1 MRILSLLLFAT
12 TPIRTLSEALRAT
25 YLVAGLVL
33 LSLSLVAQAA
43 DPVEAF
49 IEHMSKTQG
58 FDATQ
63 LRKVL
68 SKAHRRQDIIDRMNK
83 PAEHT
88 LNWGQYRK
96 IFLKE
101 KRINKGAEFWRRNE
115 EALKR
120 AEQTY
125 GVAPQYIVAIIGVE
139 TFYGRI
145 AGKDSVLD
153 ALYTLAFH
161 YPKRSKFFTA
171 ELEKYLILTREEG
184 LDPTRPKGSYA
195 GAMGLGQFMPSSYL
209 AYAVDFDGDG
219 KRDIWNNETDAIGS
233 VANYFARH
241 GWKAGLPVTTPVSGV
256 KPIHRKFID
265 AGLKPQFTLGKLRQA
280 GLHIDPA
287 LGDDLETALF
297 QLVTDKGP
305 EYWAGLNNFY
315 VITRYNHSELYA
327 MAVYQLGE
335 RIREIH

>member
-1 MRILSLLLFAT
+1 MTMRILVLLLFCLPT
-12 TPIRTLSEALRAT
+12 
-25 YLVAGLVL
+25 LVL
-33 LSLSLVAQAA
+33 GDSRVN
-43 DPVEAF
+43 AF
-49 IEHMSKTQG
+49 IDHMSKTQG
-58 FDATQ
+58 FDAAE

-68 SKAHRRQDIIDRMNK
+68 NKAQKRQDIIDRMNK

-88 LNWGQYRK
+88 LNWGQYRR
-96 IFLKE
+96 IFLQD
-101 KRINKGAEFWRRNE
+101 KRIDQGAEFWKRNE
-115 EALKR
+115 ETLNR

-125 GVAPQYIVAIIGVE
+125 GVPPQFVVAIIGVE

-145 AGKDSVLD
+145 AGKDRVLD

-171 ELEKYLILTREEG
+171 ELEKYLILTRDEG
-184 LDPTRPKGSYA
+184 LDPTLPKGSYA

-219 KRDIWNNETDAIGS
+219 RRDIWNNEADAIGS

-241 GWKAGLPVTTPVSGV
+241 GWKAGLPVTIPVSGV
-256 KPIHRKFID
+256 NKTHGKFID
-265 AGLKPQFTLGKLRQA
+265 AGLKPRFTLGQLRQA
-280 GLHIDPA
+280 GLSMDPA
-287 LGDDLETALF
+287 LGDDLDTALIK
-297 QLVTDKGP
+297 LVTEKGP

-335 RIREIH
+335 RIREIHQY

>member
-1 MRILSLLLFAT
+1 MRILSLLL
-12 TPIRTLSEALRAT
+12 
-25 YLVAGLVL
+25 L
-33 LSLSLVAQAA
+33 LSLSLAAQAT

-49 IEHMSKTQG
+49 IQRMSNTHG
-58 FDATQ
+58 FDAAE

-68 SKAHRRQDIIDRMNK
+68 GQARTRQDIIDRMNK
-83 PAEHT
+83 PAERT

-96 IFLKE
+96 IFLKD
-101 KRINKGAEFWRRNE
+101 KRIAQGVEFWKRNQT
-115 EALKR
+115 ALEK

-125 GVAPQYIVAIIGVE
+125 GVPPQYIVAIIGVE

-145 AGKDSVLD
+145 AGRDRVLD

-161 YPKRSKFFTA
+161 YPKRSKFFTS

-184 LDPTRPKGSYA
+184 LDPTKPLGSYA

-241 GWKAGLPVTTPVSGV
+241 GWKAGQPVTTPVSGV
-256 KPIHRKFID
+256 KDIHRKFLD
-265 AGLKPQFTLGKLRQA
+265 AGLKPRFTLGQLRQA
-280 GLHIDPA
+280 GLSLDPA
-287 LGDDLETALF
+287 LGDDLATALVK
-297 QLVTDKGP
+297 LVTDKGP

-335 RIREIH
+335 RIRETRKP

>member
-1 MRILSLLLFAT
+1 MRILSLLLLF
-12 TPIRTLSEALRAT
+12 
-25 YLVAGLVL
+25 
-33 LSLSLVAQAA
+33 SLSLVAQAA

-49 IEHMSKTQG
+49 IQRMSDTHG
-58 FDATQ
+58 FDAAG

-68 SKAHRRQDIIDRMNK
+68 GQARKRQDIIDRMNK
-83 PAEHT
+83 PAERT
-88 LNWGQYRK
+88 LNWGQYRR

-101 KRINKGAEFWRRNE
+101 KRITQGAAFWERNQA
-115 EALKR
+115 ALEK

-125 GVAPQYIVAIIGVE
+125 GVPPQYIVAIIGVE

-145 AGKDSVLD
+145 AGKDRVLD

-161 YPKRSKFFTA
+161 YPKRSKFFSS

-184 LDPTRPKGSYA
+184 LDPTKPLGSYA

-241 GWKAGLPVTTPVSGV
+241 GWKAGQPVTTPVSGV
-256 KPIHRKFID
+256 KDIHQKYLD
-265 AGLKPQFTLGKLRQA
+265 AGLKPSFTLGQLRKA
-280 GLHIDPA
+280 GLTLDPA
-287 LGDDLETALF
+287 LGDGLAAALVK
-297 QLVTDKGP
+297 LVTDKGP

-335 RIREIH
+335 RIREAREQ

>member
-1 MRILSLLLFAT
+1 MRILSLLL
-12 TPIRTLSEALRAT
+12 
-25 YLVAGLVL
+25 L
-33 LSLSLVAQAA
+33 LGISLAAQAT

-49 IEHMSKTQG
+49 IQRMSNTHG
-58 FDATQ
+58 FDAAE

-68 SKAHRRQDIIDRMNK
+68 GQARIRQDIIDRMNK
-83 PAEHT
+83 PAERT

-96 IFLKE
+96 IFLKD
-101 KRINKGAEFWRRNE
+101 KRIAQGAAFWKRNQA
-115 EALKR
+115 ALEK

-125 GVAPQYIVAIIGVE
+125 GVPPQYIVAIIGVE

-145 AGKDSVLD
+145 AGKDRVLD

-161 YPKRSKFFTA
+161 YPKRSTFFTS

-184 LDPTRPKGSYA
+184 LDPAKPLGSYA

-241 GWKAGLPVTTPVSGV
+241 GWKVGQPVTTPVSGV
-256 KPIHRKFID
+256 KDIHQKFLD
-265 AGLKPQFTLGKLRQA
+265 AGLKPRFTLGQLRKA
-280 GLHIDPA
+280 GLSLDPA
-287 LGDDLETALF
+287 LGDNLATALVK
-297 QLVTDKGP
+297 LVTDKGP

-335 RIREIH
+335 RIREARKP

>member
-1 MRILSLLLFAT
+1 MKILSLLLFLFG
-12 TPIRTLSEALRAT
+12 LS
-25 YLVAGLVL
+25 VA
-33 LSLSLVAQAA
+33 ARAA
-43 DPVEAF
+43 DPVETF
-49 IEHMSKTQG
+49 IERMSNTHG
-58 FDATQ
+58 FDATE

-68 SKAHRRQDIIDRMNK
+68 GQARKRQDIIDRMNK
-83 PAEHT
+83 PAERT
-88 LNWGQYRK
+88 LNWGQYRG

-101 KRINKGAEFWRRNE
+101 KRIAQGAEFWKRNQA
-115 EALKR
+115 ALEK

-125 GVAPQYIVAIIGVE
+125 GVPPQYIVAIIGVE

-145 AGKDSVLD
+145 TGKDRVLD

-161 YPKRSKFFTA
+161 YPKRSRFFTS
-171 ELEKYLILTREEG
+171 ELEKFLILAREEG
-184 LDPTRPKGSYA
+184 LDPAKPMGSYA

-256 KPIHRKFID
+256 KNSHDSFLD
-265 AGLKPQFTLGKLRQA
+265 AGLKPKFTLGELRKA
-280 GLHIDPA
+280 GMSIDPA
-287 LGDDLETALF
+287 LGDDLATALIR
-297 QLVTDKGP
+297 LVTEKGP

-335 RIREIH
+335 RIREARKQ